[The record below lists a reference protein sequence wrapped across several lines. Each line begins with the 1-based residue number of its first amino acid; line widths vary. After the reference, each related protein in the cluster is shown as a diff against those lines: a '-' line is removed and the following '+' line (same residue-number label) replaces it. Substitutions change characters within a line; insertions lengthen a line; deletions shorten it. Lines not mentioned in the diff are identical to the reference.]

1 MKSACPEIRRESSD
15 LFLIS
20 APEQQILNRQMTMT
34 LLSPKCIHFTRG
46 NGRDPPSEGPQCDTD
61 PTLSRDGDGDSLPC
75 LQNELPTAG
84 LGTGFSCDCRQ
95 RPFPVLGAVVGLAL
109 QARTCPSAASDT
121 EFPARLSSSLGIFKS
136 LRFREYW
143 KYAKRPSP
151 GHLQVIS
158 GEFYVL

>member
-1 MKSACPEIRRESSD
+1 MAETHHQRD
-15 LFLIS
+15 L
-20 APEQQILNRQMTMT
+20 NVT
-34 LLSPKCIHFTRG
+34 LT
-46 NGRDPPSEGPQCDTD
+46 PPW
-61 PTLSRDGDGDSLPC
+61 SRDGDGDSLPC